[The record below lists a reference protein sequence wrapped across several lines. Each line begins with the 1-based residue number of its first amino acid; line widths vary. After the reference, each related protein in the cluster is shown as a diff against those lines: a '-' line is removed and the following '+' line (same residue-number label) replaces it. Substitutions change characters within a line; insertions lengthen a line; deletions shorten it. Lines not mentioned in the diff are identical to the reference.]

1 MSDRQGAWETG
12 TTMSTHID
20 PTFDADLEYRAERLR
35 ADLRHDEP
43 ALLHWWRG
51 RGRRHDHPA
60 R

>member
-1 MSDRQGAWETG
+1 
-12 TTMSTHID
+12 MSTHIN

-51 RGRRHDHPA
+51 RRRRRDHPA